1 VTEFALAVDLGGTK
15 VEAALVDRSGAVV
28 PGSRSRRPT
37 GPRATPEL
45 LQGALI
51 QVVRTVLSAAPDG
64 VIGVGIGSAGPIDHA
79 AGTISP
85 VNMPQ
90 LHGMPLRD
98 VVADAVARAGHP
110 EVPVRLGH
118 DGGCLA
124 LAESWVGVTRDARVS
139 LAFVVSTGIGGGFL
153 IDGHLFAGTT
163 GNAGH
168 LGQLHSDDGL
178 SLERVAS
185 GPASVEW
192 AQKQGWAGASGEELA
207 AAAASGDSIAR
218 AAIERSARAIG
229 RALADIAAL
238 VDVEV
243 FAVGGGFSH
252 VADDYIELIGAG
264 LRDFAAL
271 SYVREARVVRSGLGG
286 DGPLIGAAAL
296 VLRADPAS
304 SRSELS

>member
-1 VTEFALAVDLGGTK
+1 MTDLALAVDLGGTK
-15 VEAALVDRSGAVV
+15 VEAALVDSAGAVV
-28 PGSRSRRPT
+28 PGSRARRPT
-37 GPRATPEL
+37 GPDATPDL

-51 QVVRTVLSAAPDG
+51 QVVRTVLSGAGDG
-64 VIGVGIGSAGPIDHA
+64 VVGVGIGSAGPIDHA
-79 AGTISP
+79 AGTIAP
-85 VNMPQ
+85 VNMPK

-98 VVADAVARAGHP
+98 VVADAVARAGHR
-110 EVPVRLGH
+110 EVPVCLGH

-124 LAESWVGVTRDARVS
+124 LAESWVGATRDARVS

-153 IDGHLFAGTT
+153 IDGRLFAGTT

-168 LGQLHSDDGL
+168 LGQMHSDDGL

-192 AQKQGWAGASGEELA
+192 AQKQGWAGTTGEELA
-207 AAAASGDSIAR
+207 AAAASGHSVAR

-229 RALADIAAL
+229 RAVADIAAL
-238 VDVEV
+238 VDVEL

-252 VADDYIELIGAG
+252 VADDYVDLIGAA
-264 LRDFAAL
+264 LREAAAL
-271 SYVREARVVRSGLGG
+271 DYARAARIVRSGLGG

-296 VLRADPAS
+296 VLRRETAAV
-304 SRSELS
+304 